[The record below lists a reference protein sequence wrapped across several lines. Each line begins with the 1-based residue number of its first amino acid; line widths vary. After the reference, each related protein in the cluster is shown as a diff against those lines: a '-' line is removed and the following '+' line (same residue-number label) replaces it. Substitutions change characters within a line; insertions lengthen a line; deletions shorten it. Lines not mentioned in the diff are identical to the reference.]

1 MIRNALLPIVLLAG
15 LAACDKPQ
23 SKLFAEQTVAVVAT
37 PASAEAV
44 PHFVGRWSTAD
55 GQCASPW
62 VIQARSLQG
71 GDISCE
77 FDKVD
82 TSSAGYSVA
91 STCKVEGKLQ
101 PVRLS
106 IVLPDPNRST
116 SLTVSGGPFQDAVA
130 LQRCTTA
137 N

>member
-1 MIRNALLPIVLLAG
+1 MALLAG

-23 SKLFAEQTVAVVAT
+23 SKLFAEQTVAVVAP
-37 PASAEAV
+37 PASAEGV
-44 PHFVGRWSTAD
+44 PHFVGRWAAAD
-55 GQCASPW
+55 GQCATPW
-62 VIQARSLQG
+62 VFQARSLKG

-91 STCKVEGKLQ
+91 STCKIQGKLQ

-106 IVLPDPNRST
+106 IVLPDPNRVS
-116 SLTVSGGPFQDAVA
+116 SLTVSGGPFLDAVA
-130 LQRCTTA
+130 LQRCPA
-137 N
+137 